1 MAEEALRVDTKQ
13 IMGCIADG
21 GLTPSALSPF
31 HGVEPAAEKSRERRA
46 DLMPFVKVVAW
57 PLASVGMIVLSPEG
71 VLTSRVYAGGG
82 RGVLVRHWIDHDGL
96 HNFRRVH
103 EKDIADEASQ
113 RLMLDIPPARLD
125 YDTKM
130 SEATFLSFL
139 ALIDGWREKKLLSLI
154 GRKPDGKFSFTGDE
168 PYDSFHRSITS
179 KDVRWLTPLVSML
192 YTGDQVL
199 SLALFR
205 ESLKNLSP
213 KFIQKTDGGWE
224 LTPLGEELCAMLGAP
239 LAAMKLTV
247 SMIKN
252 EAIVEENLIGLRGMG
267 IFCVMELDEKY
278 REITLKNSSG
288 PMIEQY
294 IHFSLAKAS
303 KAGTAEAARKS
314 TEDASKDLASQPQP
328 RTATEP
334 APAKKFCSGCGKPL
348 QPGAKFCSGCGTKIT

>member
-13 IMGCIADG
+13 IMDCIADG

-31 HGVEPAAEKSRERRA
+31 HGVEPAAEKSRERQA
-46 DLMPFVKVVAW
+46 DLMPFVKVVAE

-71 VLTSRVYAGGG
+71 VVTSRVYAGGG
-82 RGVLVRHWIDHDGL
+82 QGVLVRHWIDQDGL
-96 HNFRRVH
+96 HNFRRVQ

-192 YTGDQVL
+192 YTGDLVL
-199 SLALFR
+199 SLDLFR
-205 ESLKNLSP
+205 ESLKDLSP
-213 KFIQKTDGGWE
+213 KFVQSAGPRWE

-252 EAIVEENLIGLRGMG
+252 GAIVEENLIGLRGMA
-267 IFCVMELDEKY
+267 IYCVLELDEKNK
-278 REITLKNSSG
+278 EITLKNSSA

-294 IHFSLAKAS
+294 IHFRLAKAS
-303 KAGTAEAARKS
+303 KTGTAPAAENPPQDPPEAV
-314 TEDASKDLASQPQP
+314 ASSPQP
-328 RTATEP
+328 RAASEP

>member
-13 IMGCIADG
+13 IMDCIADG

-31 HGVEPAAEKSRERRA
+31 HGVEPAAEKSRERQA

-192 YTGDQVL
+192 YTGDLVL
-199 SLALFR
+199 SLDLFR
-205 ESLKNLSP
+205 ESLKDLSP
-213 KFIQKTDGGWE
+213 KFVQSAGPRWE

-252 EAIVEENLIGLRGMG
+252 GAIVEENLIGLRGMA
-267 IFCVMELDEKY
+267 IYCVLELDEKNK
-278 REITLKNSSG
+278 EITLKNSSA

-294 IHFSLAKAS
+294 IHFRLAKAS
-303 KAGTAEAARKS
+303 KTGTAPAAENPPQDPPEAV
-314 TEDASKDLASQPQP
+314 ASSPQP
-328 RTATEP
+328 RAASEP

>member
-13 IMGCIADG
+13 IMDCIADG

-31 HGVEPAAEKSRERRA
+31 HGVEPAVEKSRERRA
-46 DLMPFVKVVAW
+46 DLMPFVKVVAE
-57 PLASVGMIVLSPEG
+57 PLASIGMIVLSPEG
-71 VLTSRVYAGGG
+71 VVTSRVYAGGG

-192 YTGDQVL
+192 YTGDLVL
-199 SLALFR
+199 SLDLFR
-205 ESLKNLSP
+205 ESLKDLSP
-213 KFIQKTDGGWE
+213 KFVQSAGPRWE

-252 EAIVEENLIGLRGMG
+252 GAIVEENLIGLRGMA
-267 IFCVMELDEKY
+267 IYCVLELDEKNK
-278 REITLKNSSG
+278 EITLKNSSA

-294 IHFSLAKAS
+294 IHFRLAKAS
-303 KAGTAEAARKS
+303 KTGTAPAAENPPQDPPEAV
-314 TEDASKDLASQPQP
+314 ASSPQP
-328 RTATEP
+328 RAASEP

>member
-71 VLTSRVYAGGG
+71 VVTSRVYAGGG
-82 RGVLVRHWIDHDGL
+82 RGVLVRHWIDHNGL
-96 HNFRRVH
+96 HNFRRVQ

-130 SEATFLSFL
+130 TEATFLSFL

-192 YTGDQVL
+192 YTGDLVL
-199 SLALFR
+199 SLDLFR
-205 ESLKNLSP
+205 ESLKDLSP
-213 KFIQKTDGGWE
+213 KFVQSAGPRWE

-252 EAIVEENLIGLRGMG
+252 GAIVEENLIGLRGMA
-267 IFCVMELDEKY
+267 IYCVLELDEKNK
-278 REITLKNSSG
+278 EITLKNSSA

-314 TEDASKDLASQPQP
+314 AQDRPKDSAPQPQRRVGP
-328 RTATEP
+328 EQTQS
-334 APAKKFCSGCGKPL
+334 KKFCSGCGKPL
-348 QPGAKFCSGCGTKIT
+348 QPGAKFCTGCGAKI

>member
-13 IMGCIADG
+13 IMGCIVDG

-46 DLMPFVKVVAW
+46 DLMPFLKVVAW
-57 PLASVGMIVLSPEG
+57 PLTSVGMIILSPEG
-71 VLTSRVYAGGG
+71 VVTSRVYAGGG

-96 HNFRRVH
+96 HNFRRVQ

-192 YTGDQVL
+192 YRGDQVL

-205 ESLKNLSP
+205 ESLKDLSP
-213 KFIQKTDGGWE
+213 KFVQSAGPRWE
-224 LTPLGEELCAMLGAP
+224 LTPLGEELCAMLAAP

-247 SMIKN
+247 STIKN
-252 EAIVEENLIGLRGMG
+252 EAIDEEGLIGLRGMG
-267 IFCVMELDEKY
+267 IFCVLELDEKN
-278 REITLKNSSG
+278 REITLKNSSA

-303 KAGTAEAARKS
+303 KTVTAEAAQKS
-314 TEDASKDLASQPQP
+314 AQDGPKDLASQPQHRVGP
-328 RTATEP
+328 EQKQS
-334 APAKKFCSGCGKPL
+334 KKFCSGCGKPL
-348 QPGAKFCSGCGTKIT
+348 QPGAKFCSGCGAKI

>member
-1 MAEEALRVDTKQ
+1 
-13 IMGCIADG
+13 
-21 GLTPSALSPF
+21 
-31 HGVEPAAEKSRERRA
+31 
-46 DLMPFVKVVAW
+46 
-57 PLASVGMIVLSPEG
+57 
-71 VLTSRVYAGGG
+71 
-82 RGVLVRHWIDHDGL
+82 VLVRHWIDHNGL
-96 HNFRRVH
+96 HNFRRVQ

-130 SEATFLSFL
+130 TEATFLSFL

-199 SLALFR
+199 SLTLFR
-205 ESLKNLSP
+205 ESLKDLSP

-252 EAIVEENLIGLRGMG
+252 GAIVEENLIGLRGMA
-267 IFCVMELDEKY
+267 IYCVLELDEKNK
-278 REITLKNSSG
+278 EITLKNSSA

-294 IHFSLAKAS
+294 IHFRLAKAS
-303 KAGTAEAARKS
+303 KTGTAPAAENPPQDPPEAV
-314 TEDASKDLASQPQP
+314 ASSPQP
-328 RTATEP
+328 RAASEP